1 VTPPRERPRRQR
13 GAPYTGGEPAA
24 HRGRASGNK
33 PQLLVR
39 HGQNDRAIALGRKN
53 HLFAGSDGGGQH
65 WAVIASLI
73 ATCKLLDIDPNAYL
87 TDVLTKIVARHP
99 MNRLDEL
106 LPFAYV
112 KIKVLDRAAA

>member
-39 HGQNDRAIALGRKN
+39 HGQNDRAIALTRKN
-53 HLFAGSDGGGQH
+53 ALFAGSDGGAEH

-73 ATCKLLDIDPNAYL
+73 ATCKLNDVEPYGYLADVITRIVDGHPN
-87 TDVLTKIVARHP
+87 T
-99 MNRLDEL
+99 RLDEL
-106 LPFAYV
+106 LPWAYPASPQLKAV
-112 KIKVLDRAAA
+112 A